1 MLRYALRRAPQYIL
15 VLFAALSLNFM
26 LPRLA
31 PGDPL
36 EYLLGP
42 EAYRLTGERRAE
54 VLASFGLDEPSLVQF
69 GQYLK
74 GLSHADLGTS
84 VRYREPVTDVIADRL
99 PHTLLL
105 VGSAVVISSVV
116 GAALGVR
123 AARRRGRRGDVGTL
137 VSVMLLDSLPVFWLG
152 MVLIGVF
159 AVELDWLPIFGASAF
174 GDSSVLSVD
183 RIEHLALPA
192 STLVLSS
199 LGGIFLV
206 TRYSVVSTLQE
217 DFMLMA
223 EASGLS
229 ARRVALRA
237 FRNSLL
243 PVTTVVMINLGYL
256 LGGAVVVE
264 TVFAYPGVGRLMFD
278 GVAARDYPLLQGT
291 FLLVTLGVLIAN
303 LISDLL
309 YPLLDPRVRRVGSPG
324 AFAGP

>member
-1 MLRYALRRAPQYIL
+1 MRNALRRAPQYIL
-15 VLFAALSLNFM
+15 VLFAALSLNFL

-36 EYLLGP
+36 EYLMGP
-42 EAYRLTGERRAE
+42 EAYRLTGERRTE
-54 VLASFGLDEPSLVQF
+54 VLASFSLDQPVHVQF
-69 GQYLK
+69 GQYLE
-74 GLSHADLGTS
+74 GLAHADLGTS
-84 VRYREPVTDVIADRL
+84 VRFREPVTDVIADRL

-105 VGSAVVISSVV
+105 VGSSVVISSIV

-123 AARRRGRRGDVGTL
+123 AARRRGRRRDVGTL
-137 VSVMLLDSLPVFWLG
+137 LAVTLLDSLPVFWLG
-152 MVLIGVF
+152 MVLLGVF
-159 AVELDWLPIFGASAF
+159 AVELGWLPMFGASAF
-174 GDSSVLSVD
+174 ADSSMLSLD
-183 RIEHLALPA
+183 RLKHLVLPA

-206 TRYSVVSTLQE
+206 TRYSVVATLQE

-229 ARRVALRA
+229 SRRVALRA

-243 PVTTVVMINLGYL
+243 PVTTVVMINVGYL
-256 LGGAVVVE
+256 LGGAVVIE

-303 LISDLL
+303 LVSDLL
-309 YPLLDPRVRRVGSPG
+309 YPVLDPRVRRTGALGALPG
-324 AFAGP
+324 R